1 MAKIV
6 TIRIQGLGVRWR
18 RGQDSNL
25 RWVCAHTRFP
35 GVPVKP
41 LRHLSA
47 AASCL
52 RSSRSV
58 SVGGHAWNDEW
69 RRGRDSNP
77 RSRLPEIPVFETGAF
92 NHSATSPGYRSRTR
106 CINNCKSPLATTYFP
121 TPRGAV
127 SSALRRFTSVF
138 GMGTGG
144 SIALLSPRSFCDIF
158 YAVQLSCRC
167 VGSGG
172 RIRTCDL
179 RVMSP
184 TSYHCSTPHR
194 ANQCATR

>member
-1 MAKIV
+1 M
-6 TIRIQGLGVRWR
+6 
-18 RGQDSNL
+18 
-25 RWVCAHTRFP
+25 
-35 GVPVKP
+35 PVKP

-52 RSSRSV
+52 RSSRCDA
-58 SVGGHAWNDEW
+58 GRRKAWIEEW

-92 NHSATSPGYRSRTR
+92 NHSATSPKVRSDLDA
-106 CINNCKSPLATTYFP
+106 IVKSPLATTYFP
-121 TPRGAV
+121 TPLSAV

-144 SIALLSPRSFCDIF
+144 SIALLSPRSFCDMCNGLR
-158 YAVQLSCRC
+158 LSCRS